1 MVAATGVTLN
11 RLTCRARCGLRNRR
25 DGSARYFS
33 EGLITVATQDFKIRP
48 IDSKADRKK
57 FVELPFRLYAND
69 PNWVP
74 PLKGEALG
82 LVTPAKNGW
91 FSHAK
96 AQLFLAERDGTVV
109 GRVSAHIDT
118 LALEMPGNQ
127 GFGPGCGQFGLL
139 EAENQQIATALIDTA
154 EGWLRE
160 QGMNRVLGPISM
172 SIWEEPGLLIEGYDH
187 PPTIMMGHAKPEY
200 RGWIES
206 AGYHPVK
213 QLLCYDLD
221 IRNEF
226 PPIVQRIIKSGEK
239 NPRIVVREV
248 DKSKFDQE
256 AAIILAILNDAWSD
270 NWGFV
275 PLTPPEIKDVGVKL
289 KPIVF
294 NDLIRIAELDGR
306 PVAFMITLPDLN
318 EAITPFKGN
327 LFPFNVFKLLWWL
340 RKPKVKT
347 MRVPLMGVVKELQAS
362 RMASQLA
369 FMMIEYIRRTSVA
382 NYGATRSEIGWIL
395 DDNQGMRSIAETIN
409 CKINKVYQV
418 YEKTL

>member
-1 MVAATGVTLN
+1 MSQTVT
-11 RLTCRARCGLRNRR
+11 
-25 DGSARYFS
+25 
-33 EGLITVATQDFKIRP
+33 VRP
-48 IDSKADRKK
+48 ITTKADKK
-57 FVELPFRLYAND
+57 AFVNLPFRLYAED
-69 PNWVP
+69 PAWVP
-74 PLKGEALG
+74 PLKDESMG
-82 LVTPAKNGW
+82 LITPGKNP
-91 FSHAK
+91 FFEHAE
-96 AQLFLAERDGTVV
+96 AQLFLAERDGEVV
-109 GRVSAHIDT
+109 GRISASIDHAWT
-118 LALEMPGNQ
+118 PMPADKGGGADSGNWGYLDAEDQ
-127 GFGPGCGQFGLL
+127 EVARLL
-139 EAENQQIATALIDTA
+139 IAKAED
-154 EGWLRE
+154 WLRDH
-160 QGMNRVLGPISM
+160 GVKRSIGPISM

-200 RGWIES
+200 RGWIEG

-248 DKSKFDQE
+248 DKTKFDQE

-340 RKPKVKT
+340 RKPKVRT
-347 MRVPLMGVVKELQAS
+347 MRVPLMGVVKELQSS

-382 NYGATRSEIGWIL
+382 NYGSTRSEIGWIL

-409 CKINKVYQV
+409 CEINKVYQV
-418 YEKTL
+418 YEKAL